1 MRLHLVGE
9 HPDRRRQSRVH
20 LLAVILVVLGAYV
33 LPIALT
39 LSDRAAPPLKTVYLY
54 YTGLAVVMIPAIL
67 LLQRYLCGQRV
78 AELNLRPGV
87 WWRDI
92 LLGAVLAA
100 VTLGT
105 TLLLQGPLLARFP
118 PQDMAAMDAF
128 FREFVSSPQLFLLM
142 MGPVLVISAA
152 VFEELT
158 RVFVLNHLWQVNPSA
173 VWRWLAILLSAAL
186 FGLAHLYQGPA
197 GVINAALNGLLLA
210 VAYALFGRVVPLIV
224 AHYLY
229 DAIQFGAVY
238 LFANLP

>member
-1 MRLHLVGE
+1 MTLPLVSE
-9 HPDRRRQSRVH
+9 LPDRSRRAWVH
-20 LLAVILVVLGAYV
+20 GLAVALVALPAYG
-33 LPIALT
+33 LPIV
-39 LSDRAAPPLKTVYLY
+39 LSLIDREPPPLKTVYLY

-67 LLQRYLCGQRV
+67 LVQRAICGQPV
-78 AELNLRPGV
+78 AALNLRPGV

-92 LLGAVLAA
+92 LLGAVLTA

-118 PQDMAAMDAF
+118 PQAMAAMDDF
-128 FREFVSSPQLFLLM
+128 FREFISSPRLFLLM

-173 VWRWLAILLSAAL
+173 VWRWLAILLSAVL

-197 GVINAALNGLLLA
+197 GVINAGLNGLLLA
-210 VAYALFGRVVPLIV
+210 VAYALFGRVAPLMV

-238 LFANLP
+238 VLANVG